1 MSALK
6 SALLTNLRSWSASDQ
21 FTDTAQVW
29 RNVSAATTNGG
40 QKDDWRRIY
49 AALPGRLGAGA
60 STEPVIG
67 GGVAERSGNT
77 WHCAPDA
84 DVQPKDRLIVSGQR
98 FDVIGA
104 DDKRTD
110 AIALHVN
117 IVKTASKGTP

>member
-1 MSALK
+1 M
-6 SALLTNLRSWSASDQ
+6 TGLRSWTAADQ
-21 FTDTAQVW
+21 FSDTAQVW
-29 RNVSAATTNGG
+29 RNIGAATGTGG

-49 AALPGRLGAGA
+49 AALPGRLGAGV

-98 FDVIGA
+98 FDVTGA

-110 AIALHVN
+110 AIALHVT
-117 IVKTASKGTP
+117 IIKVATKGTP